1 MEHFELTEHTANRP
15 KVYTKMEGLVREMQD
30 PESGVPVRS
39 QKLFLTSIPAAF
51 MGYDLIEW
59 LMERLSI
66 EDSSEAVHLAN
77 LLCQSGYFFPVTDNK
92 TLTVKDDSSL
102 YRFQTPYYW
111 PSSAAHGH
119 SPDNLEYA
127 IYLAKRSLRNKQR
140 HGLEDYELE
149 ALNNLKK
156 TLQNKWDFVIMQAEE
171 QVRLAKDRKKGDKIV
186 TDSQERAYWRV
197 YRPPPGCLTLEILP
211 LPLAACRLERQ
222 QKVAARGKTVAD
234 AKKEVQFLQ
243 SSSDRTRVKTS
254 VALDSLVQCA
264 NTYLEYD
271 PFLTPVQPSNP
282 WHSDDPTFW
291 QINSILVEVPTER
304 RVRRW
309 GLSMEELVSD
319 PTGLQEFTN
328 YLRKE
333 YSHENIR
340 FWTAVNDLRRSSQSQ
355 IQNKVKEIYAEF
367 LAAGAPCEVNID
379 GKTMEKTQSELKTPS
394 RFAFDYASDHVYTL
408 LLKKDCYPRFIR
420 SEHFKALLAAGVQPS
435 HKKRFFNFGGPT
447 KKKTSTSGASNGG
460 ANNVNAG
467 TNSQQAT
474 TVRGSSHDLARGPAA
489 TAAVAATAAN
499 AASAA
504 AGGDVLTPPTRPHGL
519 PGSLSHTNVT
529 AEMRCETPYRGDLPA
544 LTPSISNVR
553 LPSSAV
559 ELRSN
564 SKEAADDSN
573 VCPWDVKSATPS
585 ELAARDDV
593 CPWDDVPTTSSSQ
606 HAPLPRT
613 SSEETAAGATA
624 MEAAVG
630 KLSSSAPTSSAVL
643 PPVPVPVKLVPV
655 VITSQ
660 PTVSMVPEIRVH
672 SVSSIDEETP
682 EALKQQEAVKPV
694 IVAVELKKGVQ
705 QEPLQAAEF
714 EQGKEREEKTEPR
727 GGKAAAEVASSSSAP
742 PHHHKTSKT
751 ADQRASTSAEP
762 TSAKKAAIAGEKS
775 NEVCPWEDEE
785 ACNVDTNYVKTYSTL
800 GYL

>member
-15 KVYTKMEGLVREMQD
+15 MVYTKMESLVREMQD

-156 TLQNKWDFVIMQAEE
+156 TLQNKWDFVTMQAEE

-222 QKVAARGKTVAD
+222 QKAAARGKTLSD
-234 AKKEVQFLQ
+234 GKKEVQILQ
-243 SSSDRTRVKTS
+243 SSLDRTRVKTS
-254 VALDSLVQCA
+254 VALDSLVQSA

-282 WHSDDPTFW
+282 WHSDDPIFW
-291 QINSILVEVPTER
+291 QINSILVEVPTDR

-319 PTGLQEFTN
+319 PTGLQEFTAF
-328 YLRKE
+328 LRKE

-355 IQNKVKEIYAEF
+355 IQTKVKEIYDEF
-367 LAAGAPCEVNID
+367 LAPGAPCEINID
-379 GKTMEKTQSELKTPS
+379 GKTMEKTQGELKTPS

-420 SEHFKALLAAGVQPS
+420 SEHYKALLAAGVQPS

-447 KKKTSTSGASNGG
+447 KKKASTSGASNGG

-474 TVRGSSHDLARGPAA
+474 TARGSSHDLARGPAA

-529 AEMRCETPYRGDLPA
+529 ADMRCETPYRGDLPA

-559 ELRSN
+559 ELRTN
-564 SKEAADDSN
+564 SKEAADDN

-585 ELAARDDV
+585 ETLARDDV
-593 CPWDDVPTTSSSQ
+593 CPWDEAPTTSGHQ

-613 SSEETAAGATA
+613 SSEETAAAPPPEVA
-624 MEAAVG
+624 
-630 KLSSSAPTSSAVL
+630 KLSSSAPTTVS
-643 PPVPVPVKLVPV
+643 PVPIPVKLVPV
-655 VITSQ
+655 VMTSQ
-660 PTVSMVPEIRVH
+660 PTPSLVPEIRVH

-682 EALKQQEAVKPV
+682 EAVREAAKPV
-694 IVAVELKKGVQ
+694 IVAVELKKGVTH
-705 QEPLQAAEF
+705 EPLPTE
-714 EQGKEREEKTEPR
+714 KEREEKT
-727 GGKAAAEVASSSSAP
+727 GKAAEVP
-742 PHHHKTSKT
+742 PHKTSKT
-751 ADQRASTSAEP
+751 ADQRASTSAAAEA
-762 TSAKKAAIAGEKS
+762 AKKAAAAGERS
-775 NEVCPWEDEE
+775 NEVCPWEDE
-785 ACNVDTNYVKTYSTL
+785 
-800 GYL
+800 